1 MTHKAR
7 KISPTLDALLREV
20 LKFRDE
26 RDWKQF
32 HNPKDLALTLVLEAT
47 EVLEHMQWQNGR
59 ALRTHLRKRHEH
71 VAHEL
76 ADVLH
81 VLLLLAEDMNVDL
94 ARAFE
99 EKMRINEK
107 KYPVH
112 KARGTSKKYTEL

>member
-1 MTHKAR
+1 MP
-7 KISPTLDALLREV
+7 SPTLDRLMKRV

-32 HNPKDLALTLVLEAT
+32 HDPKDLALTLVLETA
-47 EVLEHMQWQNGR
+47 EVLEHMQWRNGR
-59 ALRTHLRKRHEH
+59 ALRKHLKSKHRE

-81 VLLLLAEDMNVDL
+81 VLLLLAADTGVDL
-94 ARAFE
+94 ADAFE
-99 EKMRINEK
+99 EKMRLNEA

-112 KARGTSKKYTEL
+112 KARGSAKKYTEL